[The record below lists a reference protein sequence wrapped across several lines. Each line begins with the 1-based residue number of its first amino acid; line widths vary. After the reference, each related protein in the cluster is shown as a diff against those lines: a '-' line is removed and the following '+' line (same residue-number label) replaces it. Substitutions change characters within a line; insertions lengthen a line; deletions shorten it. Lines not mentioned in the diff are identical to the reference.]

1 MKQCIVLM
9 GSLLRCCRC
18 VPVLCSTLRRL
29 TVLMVVLCEMI
40 VLRKRQSGMT
50 IISVSVMV
58 LGSFIGGWG
67 DLQFDLYGYSMVLLN
82 NLVTALNL
90 VFIKKTLLDTKLASD
105 TFGVLYYNSVISIPF
120 LLVLV
125 VLSGE
130 IFSLGDYPYWS
141 SLAFQT
147 SFLISAC
154 MSFLMNYSTY
164 WCTEVNS
171 ALTTSVTGQV
181 KNVLSSFV
189 ALSMFGMKATPMLVG
204 GLTVGLS
211 GSMMY
216 AYAVYKTDM
225 ARKAAQQAAAGAT
238 KGEMAAL
245 TAASSSSSSSAT
257 HRDGPSSSAG
267 NGGPNGTRTP
277 ADMDLSLLTDGVVN
291 GLHTPGPSTS
301 KHSAARYQHEK
312 QDQSSHGDDHLAD
325 AKMARLE
332 AGQRSPMIS
341 NGSGTSSSGAPLNF
355 PSAISVPSQ
364 SGSLKA
370 SGGGAS
376 SQGSNGIGSL
386 GGGGVP
392 SSPNPLHPYNN
403 PHKSKPN

>member
-1 MKQCIVLM
+1 MRDAAC
-9 GSLLRCCRC
+9 SRCCTLSVC
-18 VPVLCSTLRRL
+18 PDCSTLRRL
-29 TVLMVVLCEMI
+29 TVLMVVLCEII
-40 VLRKRQSGMT
+40 VLRKRQSGLT
-50 IISVSVMV
+50 ILSVSVMV

-130 IFSLGDYPYWS
+130 VFSLGSYTYWT

-204 GLTVGLS
+204 GLTVGLT

-225 ARKAAQQAAAGAT
+225 ARKAAQAAAAAG
-238 KGEMAAL
+238 KGEMVPL
-245 TAASSSSSSSAT
+245 TAASSSSSSAT
-257 HRDGPSSSAG
+257 QGNNSGSS
-267 NGGPNGTRTP
+267 NGTRTP

-312 QDQSSHGDDHLAD
+312 QDQHSSSSSDEHLAD

-341 NGSGTSSSGAPLNF
+341 NNASGSSAAAPMNF
-355 PSAISVPSQ
+355 PSAISVPSMTGSSALKS
-364 SGSLKA
+364 SGA
-370 SGGGAS
+370 NNQTGGA
-376 SQGSNGIGSL
+376 GAL